1 MSETAPEPA
10 EPAQTPSDEPN
21 RRWLLLRLR
30 QILEIA
36 LDRVTNP
43 KTPAPDRI
51 KWSRVLISAGQACN
65 SILRDVEIEALKQQ
79 IMELKALTMDRLKE
93 DEDEQE
99 VNSTRD

>member
-1 MSETAPEPA
+1 MSETTPEA
-10 EPAQTPSDEPN
+10 SELSQAPSDEPD

-51 KWSRVLISAGQACN
+51 KWSRVLISAGQVCN
-65 SILRDVEIEALKQQ
+65 SILRDVEIETLKQQ
-79 IMELKALTMDRLKE
+79 IMELKALTMEKLEE

-99 VNSTRD
+99 VDSKRD